1 MHQGIEELR
10 AMAAKAVEN
19 ARQMDAP
26 DSNEKS
32 EESTPKIFEI
42 LAKQREPDGSYTF
55 SSKELCDNYVAFL
68 VAGGDPTA
76 HTMSFFVYEVLRRQD
91 ILAKLRAEL
100 DVNIPSDV
108 AVPSLDQA
116 DLPYL
121 NMILKETLRYSST
134 GFGTFRTCPFDTEM
148 EGVVLPANTTL
159 ALWNPA
165 VHRDPTLWD
174 NPDTF
179 DPERWRTGQ
188 SKIKGSY
195 FPFSYGPRNCLGQ
208 GLSMLVMRLTL
219 ATLFRRYDLILEPG
233 FEMEYLPSF
242 TLRPKR
248 GLPVK
253 IVRRKS

>member
-1 MHQGIEELR
+1 MEYIQVIDSAAEDQVAVDLASLHILLSLDFIGDVAYGTEFHAIRQG
-10 AMAAKAVEN
+10 
-19 ARQMDAP
+19 
-26 DSNEKS
+26 
-32 EESTPKIFEI
+32 
-42 LAKQREPDGSYTF
+42 QREPDGGYTL

-76 HTMSFFVYEVLRRQD
+76 HTMSFFVYEVLLRPD

-100 DVNIPSDV
+100 NASIPSDV

-121 NMILKETLRYSST
+121 NMVLKETLRYSST
-134 GFGTFRTCPFDTEM
+134 GFGTFRTFPFDTEM

-165 VHRDPTLWD
+165 VHRDPALWD

-179 DPERWRTGQ
+179 DPERWR
-188 SKIKGSY
+188 
-195 FPFSYGPRNCLGQ
+195 PGQ
-208 GLSMLVMRLTL
+208 GLSMLVMKLTL

-242 TLRPKR
+242 KLRPKR
-248 GLPVK
+248 GLPVR
-253 IVRRKS
+253 VARRKS